1 MRNLIFIISGLLL
14 ISVTSCTTLSRTMR
28 EPNVFVELKKSDF
41 ILSEQV
47 FAEANSTKIIG
58 IDFKRLFNTKEGN
71 IEKSILASSFIDL
84 VHIPVIGDALFDNTS
99 NYALYELMHNNPGY
113 DVVFYPQYEK
123 KIEKPVLGIGFIIKK
138 TTVKV
143 TARLGKLGE

>member
-14 ISVTSCTTLSRTMR
+14 ISVTSCTTLSKTMR
-28 EPNVFVELKKSDF
+28 EPNVNVELEKSDF
-41 ILSEQV
+41 ILSAQV
-47 FAEANSTKIIG
+47 SAEANSTKIIG
-58 IDFKRLFNTKEGN
+58 IDFQRLLNKAEGN
-71 IEKSILASSFIDL
+71 IEKSILASSFIDF
-84 VHIPVIGDALFDNTS
+84 VQIPVIGNILSDKTS

-123 KIEKPVLGIGFIIKK
+123 KIQKPVLGIGFLLKK

-143 TARLGKLGE
+143 TARLGKLN